1 MNKIAIIIPLLLYS
15 FLLSAQDNDQSKH
28 RPESMLIHIDRQEY
42 VSGENIWFRI
52 YCLEKDGYSNLSK
65 LAYIEL
71 IDPHGYSAARKKVL
85 LKEGKGHGHLSIP
98 DSLTGGMYQLLGYT
112 NRMRNFGEASF
123 FKDTLLVFNPEKGFP
138 KNTEKWAD
146 KLITRETDSRDTTA
160 ERLNQDTPKAVP
172 SPTQA
177 NRSSADPFIRL
188 EGLKKQYTPGSKINL
203 NLLRQPGDSLSSLSI
218 SVHKVASPFS
228 EQQLQELQ
236 KKSTSSNEKASPEG
250 AYPIKDQSY
259 QYAPEQKGIIL
270 RGKIVQQ
277 DDQPYRNGIVHLSF
291 VDSLTRI
298 QVRKT
303 NKNGEF
309 RFFLYPDQFQ
319 KDLVISPGNSNARLI
334 VRLEDKFVNQYSF
347 RSHFGYD
354 LLQENYIHYLKDIY
368 LNHRIQEHYQQE
380 SISADRSHFKPQW
393 TRYSFYEKPDAV
405 LEFDEYILLDSL
417 REYFYE
423 LVPGVRTI
431 TKSKESFL
439 QVVHQSTG
447 QFMNGSPALIVD
459 GVICLDKEHFF
470 SISPGSCEYMEIVQK
485 PLLLHN
491 RIYYGVISLYTKNK
505 DLQGTKLTEN
515 ASRVEYTLFDPASDF
530 MDQKPEADHMPW
542 FRNTLYWNPNLQLSP
557 EGRGSVSFSSGDGNA
572 WYAFEMMAI
581 DKNGNPLR
589 STRYFQVGHS
599 GTGESHN

>member
-1 MNKIAIIIPLLLYS
+1 M
-15 FLLSAQDNDQSKH
+15 
-28 RPESMLIHIDRQEY
+28 IHIDRQEY

-52 YCLEKDGYSNLSK
+52 YCLEKDGYSSLSK
-65 LAYIEL
+65 LAYVEL
-71 IDPHGYSAARKKVL
+71 IDPRGYSAARKKVL
-85 LKEGKGHGHLSIP
+85 LKEGKGYGHLSIP
-98 DSLTGGMYQLLGYT
+98 DSLTAGMYQILGYT
-112 NRMRNFGEASF
+112 NWMRNFGERQF
-123 FKDTLLVFNPEKGFP
+123 FKDTILVFNPEKR
-138 KNTEKWAD
+138 AD
-146 KLITRETDSRDTTA
+146 QLITQPADSRDTVA
-160 ERLNQDTPKAVP
+160 EAPNHISRKVSP
-172 SPTQA
+172 STTQA
-177 NRSSADPFIRL
+177 NRSSGDPFIRM

-203 NLLRQPGDSLSSLSI
+203 NLIRQPGDSLTSLSI

-228 EQQLQELQ
+228 EQQLQKLQ
-236 KKSTSSNEKASPEG
+236 KKSTSSSEKASPEG
-250 AYPIKDQSY
+250 AYQIKDPSC

-291 VDSLTRI
+291 VDSVTRI

-319 KDLVISPGNSNARLI
+319 KDLVISPGESDARLT

-347 RSHFGYD
+347 RSNFGYD
-354 LLQENYIHYLKDIY
+354 LLQENYLGYLKDLY

-380 SISADRSHFKPQW
+380 SISADRSLFKPQW
-393 TRYSFYEKPDAV
+393 TRYNFYEKPSAV

-431 TKSKESFL
+431 TKRKESFL

-447 QFMNGSPALIVD
+447 QFMNGSPALFVD
-459 GVICLDKEHFF
+459 GVICQDKEHFF
-470 SISPGSCEYMEIVQK
+470 SISPGPCEYMEVVQK

-505 DLQGTKLTEN
+505 DLQGMELAEN
-515 ASRVEYTLFDPASDF
+515 ASRVEYNLFDPASDF
-530 MDQKPEADHMPW
+530 MDQKPEADHIPW

-572 WYAFEMMAI
+572 WYALEMMAI

-589 STRYFQVGHS
+589 STHYFKVGNS
-599 GTGESHN
+599 CLGESYK